1 MLINNDFIKDLTK
14 IGRELNSIVI
24 VDNSITSFS
33 LQKENGILIKAY
45 DGTDDD
51 NDSALFNLNDILHD
65 IIQKGFSDIRN
76 ELKQKSDVIYNKITE
91 PQREKEASTIAS

>member
-1 MLINNDFIKDLTK
+1 MLINNDFVKDLTK

-24 VDNSITSFS
+24 VDNSVTSFS

-51 NDSALFNLNDILHD
+51 DVSVLFNLNDILHD

-76 ELKQKSDVIYNKITE
+76 ELKQQSDVIYNKITE

>member
-76 ELKQKSDVIYNKITE
+76 ELKQQSDVIYNKITE